1 MRIFL
6 IGFMGSGKTHWGKV
20 WADVHEIPFYDLDQ
34 IIEKSEGK
42 SVLDIFEK
50 NGEKYFRFKESIA
63 LRTMTAYDN
72 CIIAC
77 GGGAACFDEN
87 IDWMNENGL
96 TIYLHAS
103 PTELLEN
110 IMKEKDKRPL
120 LNKVNEAE
128 LLFFIQKKLE
138 ERIHFYEQAKLRL
151 RVEELNEESLRRV
164 VSSPLK

>member
-1 MRIFL
+1 
-6 IGFMGSGKTHWGKV
+6 MGSGKTHWGKL
-20 WADVHEIPFYDLDQ
+20 WAEKHEMPFYDLDE
-34 IIEKSEGK
+34 IIEKLEGR

-50 NGEKYFRFKESIA
+50 SGEKHFRFQESVA
-63 LRTMTAYDN
+63 LRSMAQHDN

-87 IDWMNENGL
+87 IEWMNENGL

-103 PTELLEN
+103 PNELLEN

-120 LNKVNEAE
+120 VKHVNEAE

-138 ERIHFYEQAKLRL
+138 ERIPFYEQAKIRF
-151 RVEELNEESLRRV
+151 RVEDLNEDSFRKI
-164 VSSPLK
+164 VS